1 MYKILAGMLAVV
13 AFSAAIFVADRSVPA
28 TQAGP
33 SDQGA
38 GVGQA
43 VIDALQDGGTVEV
56 DVALRAPVVIAG
68 GAPLDIDSLK
78 AEVAELRDGVLNGLR
93 PSDFQLGRQFQTIPA
108 FTGTMSQAGLDKLA
122 AHPDVVRIDL
132 PAAGSAHLAQMLP
145 LIGADDMHALGYTG
159 AGVTIAVVDSGLDT
173 DHVDLGNDL
182 VGEECFND
190 CDNATNRQSGAGAA
204 EDDHGHGTN
213 VTGIITSTGTVSS
226 LGIAPDADIFAYK
239 VLNATNGFASMT
251 GNVIPALD
259 DIIANHP
266 EIDIVNMS
274 LGTFALYGGNCDAS
288 PAFNVI
294 TATAINTLRAN
305 GVTTFVSSGNNG
317 SGTSMSSPACIANSI
332 SVGAVYDANIGS
344 FSFLCT
350 DPTTAADQ
358 VTCFSNSNFTTDI
371 FGPGCAATST
381 GLANGTSTFCG
392 TSQASPASA
401 ACAALLLEETPSL
414 TPAQIESRLETSPVS
429 VTDATNGLSFP
440 RIDCSVPEP
449 TPTPTLTPTLTP
461 TATPTIT
468 PTKQPDP
475 GDTDGDGCTDQRENG
490 PDETLGGQRDYVNPW
505 DFYDVAGSPLPPQNG
520 APDGVIDL
528 PNDIL
533 GVIQHHPAG
542 TLGYDVQFD
551 RGPWTGP
558 NSWNATQGPDGV
570 IDLPN
575 DILGVILQFNH
586 RCV

>member
-1 MYKILAGMLAVV
+1 MYKIFAGILAVV
-13 AFSAAIFVADRSVPA
+13 ALSAAIIVSERSVPP

-38 GVGQA
+38 GVGQP
-43 VIDALQDGGTVEV
+43 VIDALRNRASVEV
-56 DVALRAPVVIAG
+56 DVALRAPDAIAG
-68 GAPLDIDSLK
+68 GPAFSIDSLK
-78 AEVAELRDGVLNGLR
+78 AEVAELRDGVLNGLT
-93 PSDFQLGRQFQTIPA
+93 PHDFRLDRQFNTIAA
-108 FTGTMSQAGLDKLA
+108 FTGTISQAGLTKLA

-145 LIGADDMHALGYTG
+145 LIGADDMHTLGYTG
-159 AGVTIAVVDSGLDT
+159 AGVTVAVVDSGLDT
-173 DHVDLGNDL
+173 DHADLGNDL
-182 VGEECFND
+182 VGEECFNQ
-190 CDNATNRQSGAGAA
+190 CDNATDRQSGAGAA

-239 VLNATNGFASMT
+239 VLNSSNGFASLT

-266 EIDIVNMS
+266 EIDLVNMS
-274 LGTFALYGGNCDAS
+274 LGTFALYSGNCDAS
-288 PAFNVI
+288 PASNVI
-294 TATAINTLRAN
+294 AAAAINTLRSI
-305 GVTTFVSSGNNG
+305 GVTTFVSAGNSG
-317 SGTSMSSPACIANSI
+317 SGTSMGSPACVANSI
-332 SVGAVYDANIGS
+332 SVGAVYDADIGTYN
-344 FSFLCT
+344 FFCT
-350 DPTTAADQ
+350 DTTTAADQ
-358 VTCFSNSNFTTDI
+358 VTCFSNSNSTTDI

-401 ACAALLLEETPSL
+401 ACAALLLEQDSSL

-429 VTDATNGLSFP
+429 VTDVTNGLSFP

-449 TPTPTLTPTLTP
+449 TPTPTP
-461 TATPTIT
+461 TATPTAT

-475 GDTDGDGCTDQRENG
+475 GDTDGDGCSDQRENG
-490 PDETLGGQRDYVNPW
+490 PDETLGGLRDYKNPH
-505 DFYDVAGSPLPPQNG
+505 DFYDVLGPGAALPK
-520 APDGVIDL
+520 DKIIDL

-533 GVIQHHPAG
+533 GVIQHFAPLG
-542 TLGYDVQFD
+542 TEPVYDVNFD
-551 RGPWTGP
+551 RGPSSGP
-558 NSWNATQGPDGV
+558 NPWNMTAPDGV

-575 DILGVILQFNH
+575 DILGVILQFGH
-586 RCV
+586 SCV